1 MLDPIRK
8 SRLIMSNEEEG
19 DHRMD
24 LNDEEKFLASPQP
37 YMVERVACP
46 V

>member
-37 YMVERVACP
+37 YMIERAACP